1 MNVNLKMKYKILTF
15 IFFLLIIQNSFSQ
28 KFDLGIKSGSNF
40 ATQNIKSISGTK
52 SITGLHVGVFT
63 YIKLPLIFG
72 IQPEL
77 QYSTQGTKINSTTMR
92 SIDYLNVPILVRSSF
107 GPMNIHF
114 GPQFG
119 ILTGAINEVSG
130 IPTDIKDKFLKR
142 DFSLVL
148 DVSVEPVDR
157 FIFSVRY
164 VKGLKNISDDDP
176 FANETKNTTF
186 QFSFGYV
193 LIRLKD
199 KNSKT
204 TQSNE

>member
-1 MNVNLKMKYKILTF
+1 MKSKVLTF

-52 SITGLHVGVFT
+52 SITGLHLGVFT
-63 YIKLPLIFG
+63 YIKLPLVFG

-77 QYSTQGTKINSTTMR
+77 QYSMQGTKINSSTIR
-92 SIDYLNVPILVRSSF
+92 SIDYLNIPILIRSSF
-107 GPMNIHF
+107 GPINIHF

-119 ILTGAINEVSG
+119 MLTGAINEISG
-130 IPTDIKDKFLKR
+130 IPTDIKDKLLKR
-142 DFSLVL
+142 DFSLVFS
-148 DVSVEPVDR
+148 VSVEPVDR
-157 FIFSVRY
+157 FIFSGRY

-176 FANETKNTTF
+176 FANDTKNTTF

-193 LIRLKD
+193 LVRLQD
-199 KNSKT
+199 KNSKKNKT
-204 TQSNE
+204 NE

>member
-1 MNVNLKMKYKILTF
+1 MKSKVLTF

-52 SITGLHVGVFT
+52 SITGLHLGVFT
-63 YIKLPLIFG
+63 YIKLPLVFG

-77 QYSTQGTKINSTTMR
+77 QYSTQGTKINSATIR
-92 SIDYLNVPILVRSSF
+92 SINYLNVPILIRSSF
-107 GPMNIHF
+107 GPINIHF

-148 DVSVEPVDR
+148 GLSVEPVDR
-157 FIFSVRY
+157 FIFSGRY
-164 VKGLKNISDDDP
+164 VKGLINISDDDP
-176 FANETKNTTF
+176 FANDTKNTTF

-193 LIRLKD
+193 LVRVQD
-199 KNSKT
+199 KNSKKNKT
-204 TQSNE
+204 NE

>member
-1 MNVNLKMKYKILTF
+1 MKSKILTF

-77 QYSTQGTKINSTTMR
+77 QYSTQGTKINSSTIR
-92 SIDYLNVPILVRSSF
+92 SINYLNVPILVRSSF

-176 FANETKNTTF
+176 FANDTKNTTF

-193 LIRLKD
+193 LIRIKD
-199 KNSKT
+199 KNSKK
-204 TQSNE
+204 TQTNE

>member
-1 MNVNLKMKYKILTF
+1 MNLNLKMKSLILTLF
-15 IFFLLIIQNSFSQ
+15 FFLLIIQNSFSQ

-52 SITGLHVGVFT
+52 SITGLHLGIFT

-77 QYSTQGTKINSTTMR
+77 QYSMQGTKINSTTIR
-92 SIDYLNVPILVRSSF
+92 NIDYLSVPLLVRSSI

-119 ILTGAINEVSG
+119 ILTGAINEISG
-130 IPTDIKDKFLKR
+130 IPTDIKDKLLKR

-148 DVSVEPVDR
+148 GLSVEPVNR
-157 FIFSVRY
+157 FIFSARY

-176 FANETKNTTF
+176 FANDTKNTTF

-193 LIRLKD
+193 LVRLQD
-199 KNSKT
+199 KNSKKNKT
-204 TQSNE
+204 NE

>member
-72 IQPEL
+72 IQPEI

-193 LIRLKD
+193 LIRIKD
-199 KNSKT
+199 KNSKKNSD
-204 TQSNE
+204 Q

>member
-1 MNVNLKMKYKILTF
+1 MNLNLKMKSKILTLF
-15 IFFLLIIQNSFSQ
+15 FFLLIIKSSFSQ

-52 SITGLHVGVFT
+52 SITGLHLGIFT
-63 YIKLPLIFG
+63 YIKLPLVFG

-77 QYSTQGTKINSTTMR
+77 QYSMQGTKINSTTIR
-92 SIDYLNVPILVRSSF
+92 NIDYLNVPILVRSSF

-119 ILTGAINEVSG
+119 ILTGAINEISG
-130 IPTDIKDKFLKR
+130 IPTDIKDKLLKR

-148 DVSVEPVDR
+148 GLSVEPVDR
-157 FIFSVRY
+157 FIFTARY

-176 FANETKNTTF
+176 FANDTKNTTF

-193 LIRLKD
+193 LVRLQD
-199 KNSKT
+199 KNSKKNKT
-204 TQSNE
+204 NE

>member
-1 MNVNLKMKYKILTF
+1 MKSKVLTF

-52 SITGLHVGVFT
+52 SITGLHLGVFT
-63 YIKLPLIFG
+63 YIKLPLVFG

-77 QYSTQGTKINSTTMR
+77 QYSTQGTKINSATIR
-92 SIDYLNVPILVRSSF
+92 SINYLNVPILIRSSF
-107 GPMNIHF
+107 GPINIHF

-130 IPTDIKDKFLKR
+130 IPTDIKDKLLKR

-148 DVSVEPVDR
+148 GLSVEPVDR
-157 FIFSVRY
+157 FIFSGRY

-176 FANETKNTTF
+176 FANDTKNTTF

-193 LIRLKD
+193 LVRLQD
-199 KNSKT
+199 KNSKKNKT
-204 TQSNE
+204 NE

>member
-1 MNVNLKMKYKILTF
+1 MKANIYTF

-77 QYSTQGTKINSTTMR
+77 QYSTQGTKINSSTIR
-92 SIDYLNVPILVRSSF
+92 SINYLNVPILVRSSF

-176 FANETKNTTF
+176 FANDTKNTTF

-193 LIRLKD
+193 LIRIKD
-199 KNSKT
+199 KNSKK
-204 TQSNE
+204 TQTNE

>member
-1 MNVNLKMKYKILTF
+1 MKSKILTF

>member
-1 MNVNLKMKYKILTF
+1 MNVNLKMKSKIFTF

-77 QYSTQGTKINSTTMR
+77 QYSTQGTKINSSTIR
-92 SIDYLNVPILVRSSF
+92 SINYLNVPILVRSSF

-142 DFSLVL
+142 DFSLIL

-193 LIRLKD
+193 LIRIKD
-199 KNSKT
+199 KNSKK
-204 TQSNE
+204 TQTNE

>member
-1 MNVNLKMKYKILTF
+1 MKSKILTF

-157 FIFSVRY
+157 FIFSGRF

-199 KNSKT
+199 KNSKK

>member
-1 MNVNLKMKYKILTF
+1 MNVNLKMKSKIFTF
-15 IFFLLIIQNSFSQ
+15 IFFLLMIHNSFSQ

-40 ATQNIKSISGTK
+40 ASQNIKSISGTK
-52 SITGLHVGVFT
+52 SITGLHLGVFT
-63 YIKLPLIFG
+63 YIKLPLVFG

-77 QYSTQGTKINSTTMR
+77 QYSTQGTKINSATIR
-92 SIDYLNVPILVRSSF
+92 SINYLNVPILIRSSF
-107 GPMNIHF
+107 GPINIHF

-148 DVSVEPVDR
+148 DLSVEPVDR

-176 FANETKNTTF
+176 FANDTKNTTF

-193 LIRLKD
+193 LVRVQD
-199 KNSKT
+199 KNSKKNKT
-204 TQSNE
+204 NE

>member
-1 MNVNLKMKYKILTF
+1 MNLNLKMKSKILTLF
-15 IFFLLIIQNSFSQ
+15 FFLSIIQISFSQ

-52 SITGLHVGVFT
+52 SITGLHLGVFT
-63 YIKLPLIFG
+63 YIKLPLVFG

-77 QYSTQGTKINSTTMR
+77 QYSMQGTKINSSTIR
-92 SIDYLNVPILVRSSF
+92 SIDYLNIPILIRSSF
-107 GPMNIHF
+107 GPINIHF

-119 ILTGAINEVSG
+119 MLTGAINEISG
-130 IPTDIKDKFLKR
+130 ISTDIKDKLLKR

-148 DVSVEPVDR
+148 GLSVEPIDR
-157 FIFSVRY
+157 FIFSGRY

-176 FANETKNTTF
+176 FANDTKNTTF

-193 LIRLKD
+193 LVRLQD
-199 KNSKT
+199 KNSKKNKT
-204 TQSNE
+204 NE

>member
-1 MNVNLKMKYKILTF
+1 MNLNLKMKSKILTLF
-15 IFFLLIIQNSFSQ
+15 FFLSIIQISFSQ

-52 SITGLHVGVFT
+52 SITGLHLGVFT
-63 YIKLPLIFG
+63 YIKLPLVFG

-77 QYSTQGTKINSTTMR
+77 QYSMQGTKINSSTIR
-92 SIDYLNVPILVRSSF
+92 SIDYLNIPILIRSSF
-107 GPMNIHF
+107 GPINIHF

-119 ILTGAINEVSG
+119 MLTGAINEISG
-130 IPTDIKDKFLKR
+130 IPTDIKDKLLKR

-148 DVSVEPVDR
+148 GLSVEPIDR
-157 FIFSVRY
+157 FIFSGRY

-176 FANETKNTTF
+176 FANDTKNTTF

-193 LIRLKD
+193 LVRLQD
-199 KNSKT
+199 KNSKKNKT
-204 TQSNE
+204 NE

>member
-1 MNVNLKMKYKILTF
+1 MNLNLKMKSKILTLF
-15 IFFLLIIQNSFSQ
+15 FFLLIIKSSFSQ

-52 SITGLHVGVFT
+52 SITGLHLGIFT
-63 YIKLPLIFG
+63 YIKLPLVFG

-77 QYSTQGTKINSTTMR
+77 QYSMQGTKINSTTIR
-92 SIDYLNVPILVRSSF
+92 NIDYLNVPILVRSSF
-107 GPMNIHF
+107 GPINIHF

-119 ILTGAINEVSG
+119 ILTGAINEISG
-130 IPTDIKDKFLKR
+130 IPTDIKDKLLKR

-148 DVSVEPVDR
+148 GLSVEPVDR
-157 FIFSVRY
+157 FIFSGRY

-176 FANETKNTTF
+176 FANDTKNTTF

-193 LIRLKD
+193 LVRLQD
-199 KNSKT
+199 KNSKKNKT
-204 TQSNE
+204 NE

>member
-1 MNVNLKMKYKILTF
+1 MNLNLKMKSKILTLF
-15 IFFLLIIQNSFSQ
+15 FFLLIIQSSFSQ

-52 SITGLHVGVFT
+52 SITGLHLGVFT
-63 YIKLPLIFG
+63 YIKLPLVFG

-77 QYSTQGTKINSTTMR
+77 QYSMQGTKINSSTIR
-92 SIDYLNVPILVRSSF
+92 SIDYLNIPILIRSSF
-107 GPMNIHF
+107 GPINIHF

-119 ILTGAINEVSG
+119 MLTGATNEISG
-130 IPTDIKDKFLKR
+130 IPTDIKDKLLKR

-148 DVSVEPVDR
+148 GLSVEPVDR
-157 FIFSVRY
+157 FIFSGRY

-176 FANETKNTTF
+176 FANDTKNTTF

-193 LIRLKD
+193 LVRLQD
-199 KNSKT
+199 KNSKKNKT
-204 TQSNE
+204 NE

>member
-1 MNVNLKMKYKILTF
+1 MNLNLKMKSKILTLF
-15 IFFLLIIQNSFSQ
+15 FFLLIIKSSFSQ

-52 SITGLHVGVFT
+52 SITGLHLGIFT
-63 YIKLPLIFG
+63 YIKLPLVFG

-77 QYSTQGTKINSTTMR
+77 QYSMQGTKINSTTIR
-92 SIDYLNVPILVRSSF
+92 NIDYLNVPLLVRSSI

-119 ILTGAINEVSG
+119 ILTGALNEISG
-130 IPTDIKDKFLKR
+130 IPTDIKDKLLKR
-142 DFSLVL
+142 DFSLVFS
-148 DVSVEPVDR
+148 VSVEPVDR
-157 FIFSVRY
+157 FIFSARY

-176 FANETKNTTF
+176 FANDTKNTTF

-193 LIRLKD
+193 LVRLQD
-199 KNSKT
+199 KNSKKNKT
-204 TQSNE
+204 NE

>member
-130 IPTDIKDKFLKR
+130 IPTDIKSRARVTVPCNGYPWQQFLATGKR
-142 DFSLVL
+142 
-148 DVSVEPVDR
+148 
-157 FIFSVRY
+157 
-164 VKGLKNISDDDP
+164 G
-176 FANETKNTTF
+176 
-186 QFSFGYV
+186 G
-193 LIRLKD
+193 
-199 KNSKT
+199 KNSSSSSSIT
-204 TQSNE
+204 FIINSN

>member
-1 MNVNLKMKYKILTF
+1 MKAKIFTF

-77 QYSTQGTKINSTTMR
+77 QYSTQGTKINSSTIR
-92 SIDYLNVPILVRSSF
+92 SINYLNVPILVRSSF

-193 LIRLKD
+193 LIRIKD
-199 KNSKT
+199 KNSKK
-204 TQSNE
+204 TQTNE

>member
-1 MNVNLKMKYKILTF
+1 MNVNLKMKSKILTF

-77 QYSTQGTKINSTTMR
+77 QYSTQGTKINSSTIR
-92 SIDYLNVPILVRSSF
+92 SINYLNVPILVRSSF

-176 FANETKNTTF
+176 FANDTKNTTF

-193 LIRLKD
+193 LIRIKD
-199 KNSKT
+199 KNSKK
-204 TQSNE
+204 TQTNE

>member
-1 MNVNLKMKYKILTF
+1 MKSKVLTF

-77 QYSTQGTKINSTTMR
+77 QYSTQGTKINSSTIR
-92 SIDYLNVPILVRSSF
+92 SINYLNVPILVRSSF

-176 FANETKNTTF
+176 FANDTKNTTF

-193 LIRLKD
+193 LIRIKD
-199 KNSKT
+199 KNSKK
-204 TQSNE
+204 TQTNE

>member
-1 MNVNLKMKYKILTF
+1 MKAKIFTF

-77 QYSTQGTKINSTTMR
+77 QYSTQGTKINSSTIR
-92 SIDYLNVPILVRSSF
+92 SINYLNVPILVRSSF

-176 FANETKNTTF
+176 FANDTKNTTF

-193 LIRLKD
+193 LIRIKD
-199 KNSKT
+199 KNSKKNSD
-204 TQSNE
+204 Q

>member
-1 MNVNLKMKYKILTF
+1 MKSKVLTF

-52 SITGLHVGVFT
+52 SITGLHLGVFT
-63 YIKLPLIFG
+63 YIKLPLVFG

-77 QYSTQGTKINSTTMR
+77 QYSTQGTKINSATIR
-92 SIDYLNVPILVRSSF
+92 SINYLIVPILIRSSF
-107 GPMNIHF
+107 GPINIHF

-148 DVSVEPVDR
+148 DLSVEPVDR
-157 FIFSVRY
+157 FIFSGRY

-176 FANETKNTTF
+176 FANDTKNTTF

-193 LIRLKD
+193 LVRVQD
-199 KNSKT
+199 KNSKKNKT
-204 TQSNE
+204 NE

>member
-1 MNVNLKMKYKILTF
+1 MNLNLKMKSKILTLF
-15 IFFLLIIQNSFSQ
+15 FFLLIIKSSFSQ

-52 SITGLHVGVFT
+52 SITGLHLGIFT
-63 YIKLPLIFG
+63 YIKLPLVFG

-77 QYSTQGTKINSTTMR
+77 QYSMQGTKINSTTIR
-92 SIDYLNVPILVRSSF
+92 NIDYLNVPLLVRSSI

-119 ILTGAINEVSG
+119 ILTGAINEISG
-130 IPTDIKDKFLKR
+130 IPTDIKDKLLKR
-142 DFSLVL
+142 DFSLVFS
-148 DVSVEPVDR
+148 VSVEPVDR
-157 FIFSVRY
+157 FIFSARY

-176 FANETKNTTF
+176 FANDTKNTTF

-193 LIRLKD
+193 LVRLQD
-199 KNSKT
+199 KNSKKNKT
-204 TQSNE
+204 NE

>member
-1 MNVNLKMKYKILTF
+1 MKSKTLTF

-52 SITGLHVGVFT
+52 SITGLHLGVFT
-63 YIKLPLIFG
+63 YIKLPLVFG

-77 QYSTQGTKINSTTMR
+77 QYSTQGTKINSATIR
-92 SIDYLNVPILVRSSF
+92 SINYLNVPILIRSSF
-107 GPMNIHF
+107 GPINIHF

-130 IPTDIKDKFLKR
+130 IPTDIKDKLLKR

-148 DVSVEPVDR
+148 GLSVEPIDR
-157 FIFSVRY
+157 FIFSGRY

-176 FANETKNTTF
+176 FANDTKNTTF

-193 LIRLKD
+193 LVRLQD
-199 KNSKT
+199 KNSKKNKT
-204 TQSNE
+204 NE

>member
-40 ATQNIKSISGTK
+40 ATQNIKSIDGTK

-193 LIRLKD
+193 LIRIKD
-199 KNSKT
+199 KNSKK
-204 TQSNE
+204 TQTNE

>member
-1 MNVNLKMKYKILTF
+1 MNVNLKIKSKIFTF

-77 QYSTQGTKINSTTMR
+77 QYSTQGTKINSSTIR
-92 SIDYLNVPILVRSSF
+92 SINYLNVPILVRSSF

-176 FANETKNTTF
+176 FANDTKNTTF

-193 LIRLKD
+193 LIRIKD
-199 KNSKT
+199 KNSKK
-204 TQSNE
+204 TQTNE

>member
-1 MNVNLKMKYKILTF
+1 MKSKVLTF

-52 SITGLHVGVFT
+52 SITGLHLGVFT
-63 YIKLPLIFG
+63 YIKLPLVFG

-77 QYSTQGTKINSTTMR
+77 QYSTQGTKINSATIR
-92 SIDYLNVPILVRSSF
+92 SINYLNVPILIRSSF
-107 GPMNIHF
+107 GPINIHF

-130 IPTDIKDKFLKR
+130 IPTDIKDKLLKR

-148 DVSVEPVDR
+148 DLSVEPVDR
-157 FIFSVRY
+157 FIFSGRY

-176 FANETKNTTF
+176 FANDTKNTTF

-193 LIRLKD
+193 LVRLQD
-199 KNSKT
+199 KNSKKNKT
-204 TQSNE
+204 NE

>member
-1 MNVNLKMKYKILTF
+1 MNVNSKMKSRVLTF

-52 SITGLHVGVFT
+52 SITGLHLGVFT
-63 YIKLPLIFG
+63 YIKLPLVFG

-77 QYSTQGTKINSTTMR
+77 QYSMQGTKINSSTIR
-92 SIDYLNVPILVRSSF
+92 SIDYLNIPILIRSSF
-107 GPMNIHF
+107 GPINIHF

-119 ILTGAINEVSG
+119 MLTGAINEISG

-148 DVSVEPVDR
+148 ELSVEPVDR
-157 FIFSVRY
+157 FIFSGRY

-176 FANETKNTTF
+176 FANDTKNTTF

-193 LIRLKD
+193 LVRLQD
-199 KNSKT
+199 KNSKKNKT
-204 TQSNE
+204 NE

>member
-1 MNVNLKMKYKILTF
+1 MNVNLKMKSKILTL

-176 FANETKNTTF
+176 FANETKNATF

-199 KNSKT
+199 KNSKK

>member
-186 QFSFGYV
+186 QFSFGYI

>member
-1 MNVNLKMKYKILTF
+1 MNVNLKMKSKIFTF

-77 QYSTQGTKINSTTMR
+77 QYSTQGTKINSSTIR
-92 SIDYLNVPILVRSSF
+92 SINYLNVPILVRSSF

-142 DFSLVL
+142 DFSLIL

-176 FANETKNTTF
+176 FANDTKNTTF

-199 KNSKT
+199 KNSKK
-204 TQSNE
+204 TQTNE

>member
-1 MNVNLKMKYKILTF
+1 MKAKIFTF

-77 QYSTQGTKINSTTMR
+77 QYSTQGTKINSSTIR
-92 SIDYLNVPILVRSSF
+92 SINYLNVPILVRSSF

-142 DFSLVL
+142 DFSLIL

-199 KNSKT
+199 KNSKKNSD
-204 TQSNE
+204 Q

>member
-1 MNVNLKMKYKILTF
+1 MKSKIFTF

-77 QYSTQGTKINSTTMR
+77 QYSTQGTKVNSSTIR
-92 SIDYLNVPILVRSSF
+92 SINYLNVPILVRSSF